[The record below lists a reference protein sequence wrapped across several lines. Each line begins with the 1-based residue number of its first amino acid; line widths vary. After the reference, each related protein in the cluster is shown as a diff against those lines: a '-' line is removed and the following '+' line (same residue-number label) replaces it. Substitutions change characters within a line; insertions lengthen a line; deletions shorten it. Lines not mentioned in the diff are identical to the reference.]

1 MTARK
6 RERERERERT
16 FERARESARILP
28 QIRPAHHIV
37 SARQAYA
44 HRPCVLRPGHPLPLR
59 PSETLQRSPDVDAP
73 PPRPR
78 RHRVHPSARHP
89 RPLDPGPRMP
99 PPQRR
104 RVPARHRTVPR
115 PRAWDARASTVIGA
129 TAARPR
135 APKPSR
141 RKRPAAP
148 QPATAATHSP
158 QPPPRPP
165 PERRRAEPPSH
176 ARKAHH
182 GLPCHSLLARGAS
195 LLLAA
200 PCRCDTH
207 FHQIPQAGHWGPHAS
222 SSDDVARRICSN
234 ISLLKGSQHCGVVG
248 SWTFRGLLGSTSAFR
263 C

>member
-1 MTARK
+1 MRACTHTPRERASERGE
-6 RERERERERT
+6 REREREREGERT

-28 QIRPAHHIV
+28 QMRPAHHIV

-129 TAARPR
+129 TAARLRAPKTQPAKTTSGPAAGHRGHAQPPAPAAPAPR
-135 APKPSR
+135 APPSR
-141 RKRPAAP
+141 
-148 QPATAATHSP
+148 TS
-158 QPPPRPP
+158 
-165 PERRRAEPPSH
+165 
-176 ARKAHH
+176 
-182 GLPCHSLLARGAS
+182 PCHFPVRSWKPNKFWL
-195 LLLAA
+195 
-200 PCRCDTH
+200 
-207 FHQIPQAGHWGPHAS
+207 S
-222 SSDDVARRICSN
+222 SC
-234 ISLLKGSQHCGVVG
+234 K
-248 SWTFRGLLGSTSAFR
+248 
-263 C
+263 

>member
-1 MTARK
+1 MTARNIRRCAE
-6 RERERERERT
+6 REREREREGERT
-16 FERARESARILP
+16 GERARDSARILP
-28 QIRPAHHIV
+28 QKRPAHHIV

-44 HRPCVLRPGHPLPLR
+44 HRPCVLRPGHPLPMR
-59 PSETLQRSPDVDAP
+59 PSETLQRSPEVDVP

-89 RPLDPGPRMP
+89 RPPDPGSRMP

-115 PRAWDARASTVIGA
+115 PRAWDARASIVGGA

-158 QPPPRPP
+158 QPPPRPA
-165 PERRRAEPPSH
+165 PERRRAEPPH
-176 ARKAHH
+176 AIRPFVHRDRTCRP
-182 GLPCHSLLARGAS
+182 GL
-195 LLLAA
+195 
-200 PCRCDTH
+200 
-207 FHQIPQAGHWGPHAS
+207 
-222 SSDDVARRICSN
+222 
-234 ISLLKGSQHCGVVG
+234 
-248 SWTFRGLLGSTSAFR
+248 RGLCRHS
-263 C
+263 

>member
-1 MTARK
+1 MRACTHTPRERASERGE
-6 RERERERERT
+6 RERERERERGRERSRER
-16 FERARESARILP
+16 ERARAFCLK
-28 QIRPAHHIV
+28 
-37 SARQAYA
+37 
-44 HRPCVLRPGHPLPLR
+44 CVLLITLLAPGKHTPTDPASSAPDTRCRCALPK
-59 PSETLQRSPDVDAP
+59 PCNAAP
-73 PPRPR
+73 RWTRPR

-115 PRAWDARASTVIGA
+115 PRAWDARASTAIGA

-165 PERRRAEPPSH
+165 PERRPPMY
-176 ARKAHH
+176 
-182 GLPCHSLLARGAS
+182 
-195 LLLAA
+195 
-200 PCRCDTH
+200 
-207 FHQIPQAGHWGPHAS
+207 PHAS
-222 SSDDVARRICSN
+222 HREEGGEEA
-234 ISLLKGSQHCGVVG
+234 GQ
-248 SWTFRGLLGSTSAFR
+248 SA
-263 C
+263 